1 MEEKHKLILKMF
13 SHCGLQRS
21 LRASWRNRVTSAAC
35 SPGLW
40 AAWCPDG
47 RLRRSTV
54 SGLCS
59 PPQSVEAFEQTPITT
74 SQEHHTYGASSIILG
89 DAGWKKRRTVA
100 SQCPA
105 LWNSHTLNT
114 ACPFLAPEQLGSL
127 RHGCL
132 GSLLVPERLLWEWQ
146 LKPGHRI
153 SIANHKTTLLPRPFF
168 SASICY

>member
-114 ACPFLAPEQLGSL
+114 AFQLPSFSYSAMPHKRHNSSGYSQVMIAPSILALVCLACHWGPFVWNPRG
-127 RHGCL
+127 
-132 GSLLVPERLLWEWQ
+132 LL
-146 LKPGHRI
+146 
-153 SIANHKTTLLPRPFF
+153 S
-168 SASICY
+168 SS